1 MRNKPMPE
9 SLSGRFPRF
18 IWPDPTRPFA
28 NASLRLER
36 VVSQRPD
43 APPTPH
49 GSGLVATI
57 TAMAGHLRAWGES
70 REGALAA
77 IHQELETAF
86 ASEQPPNAEVWSPKM
101 LEEVVR
107 LAVDSCYGAGEQP
120 ARVPAPPKP
129 EPRRRHASGSVRR
142 RKDGKPR

>member
-1 MRNKPMPE
+1 MLE
-9 SLSGRFPRF
+9 SPSGRFPRF

-36 VVSQRPD
+36 VVSQRPG
-43 APPTPH
+43 APSTPH

-77 IHQELETAF
+77 IRQELETAL
-86 ASEQPPNAEVWSPKM
+86 AGDHLPAGQAWTLKT
-101 LEEVVR
+101 LDEVVR
-107 LAVDSCYGAGEQP
+107 LAIDSCYGAAEPP
-120 ARVPAPPKP
+120 ARVASPPPPKP
-129 EPRRRHASGSVRR
+129 VPRRRRASGSLRR
-142 RKDGKPR
+142 RNDSKPK

>member
-1 MRNKPMPE
+1 MAE

-18 IWPDPTRPFA
+18 IWSDPTRPFA

-43 APPTPH
+43 APSTQ

-77 IHQELETAF
+77 IRQELETACVGDPT
-86 ASEQPPNAEVWSPKM
+86 AGETWSPKM
-101 LEEVVR
+101 LDEVVR
-107 LAVDSCYGAGEQP
+107 LAVDSCYGTADL
-120 ARVPAPPKP
+120 ARAATPPKP
-129 EPRRRHASGSVRR
+129 VPRRRRASGSLRR
-142 RKDGKPR
+142 RNDGKPR

>member
-1 MRNKPMPE
+1 MPE

-43 APPTPH
+43 APSTQ

-70 REGALAA
+70 RENALAA
-77 IHQELETAF
+77 IRQELETAH
-86 ASEQPPNAEVWSPKM
+86 AGEPAAGETWSPKVID
-101 LEEVVR
+101 EIVR
-107 LAVDSCYGAGEQP
+107 LAVDSCYGSGEQP
-120 ARVPAPPKP
+120 VRVASPPKP
-129 EPRRRHASGSVRR
+129 VPRRRASGSIRR
-142 RKDGKPR
+142 RGDAKPR